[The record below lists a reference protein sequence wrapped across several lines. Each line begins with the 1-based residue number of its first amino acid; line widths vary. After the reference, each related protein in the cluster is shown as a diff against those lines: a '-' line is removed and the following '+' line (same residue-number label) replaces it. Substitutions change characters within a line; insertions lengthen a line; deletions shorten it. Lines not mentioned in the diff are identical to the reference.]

1 MDGGMRLMHNHFFAI
16 MYRPNADGS
25 SEERM
30 VAPIGSANTATRMRA
45 RLLSV
50 ALSSLLLGFFTLAL
64 LLLPLHFVSYAEA
77 NAFFDSYVAVHGAQG
92 NVRNYLTEEAYNRF
106 VGRLPI
112 AAFVFGICW
121 VTLALFKHKLQLF
134 LLDIPSESSGIWNSI
149 RRQFRGGTETALE
162 ISAVFIVFGIGVFLR
177 LRHLGRPVRFDE
189 AWTYIDF
196 ASRPL
201 VLALSRYPAPNNHLL
216 NTLLIHF
223 STRLFGNTIFGLR
236 FPALAVGCLV
246 ILAAW
251 FVTRHLY
258 GSAAGI
264 LAAGCVAVLPTF
276 IEFSINA
283 RGYALQWLSI
293 LGFIWFAVVLQ
304 ENPSLRTAWLGL
316 VVAAVAGIYSIPTTL
331 LAVSGIFG
339 WMLAST
345 LADGKVAELNDLMR
359 KLSLASVS
367 IGLLSILL
375 YIPPIVVSGPET
387 LAAQNVVSWQRQGD
401 FVEGLKHMRQCAW
414 LYWTEGVPTGVL
426 WILFGGLLIGLLFHH
441 KVSKQR
447 VPVTIVFCLLAVIFA
462 LTLHVFGFPRVWS
475 YLLLS
480 AVMTASAGL
489 SLALRYL
496 AGQSRI
502 RLVALAGA
510 TSVAIVVFVA
520 MGLLKHRVLFTTDE
534 TVTIIDADE
543 IVHFL
548 STELRPGDSL
558 VSNAIIEYELLRRD
572 PRLYR
577 SLALTSPQGGVGD
590 ARVVAVMLKNTG
602 STELCGM
609 SERVARQVV
618 QDTADPATLAGLI
631 DLRAYTR
638 PQIRAKFLTST
649 VYSLERKPT
658 TQ

>member
-1 MDGGMRLMHNHFFAI
+1 
-16 MYRPNADGS
+16 
-25 SEERM
+25 M
-30 VAPIGSANTATRMRA
+30 VASIGSANSATRMRA

-50 ALSSLLLGFFTLAL
+50 ALSSLLLGLFTLAL
-64 LLLPLHFVSYAEA
+64 LLLALHFVSYAEA
-77 NAFFDSYVAVHGAQG
+77 KAFFDSYVRVHGAQG
-92 NVRNYLTEEAYNRF
+92 NVRNYLTVEAYNRF
-106 VGRLPI
+106 AGGLTI
-112 AAFVFGICW
+112 AACIFGICG
-121 VTLALFKHKLQLF
+121 VTLALFKRKLQLF
-134 LLDIPSESSGIWNSI
+134 LLDIPSEWSGIWKSI
-149 RRQFRGGTETALE
+149 QRQFRGGTETALE
-162 ISAVFIVFGIGVFLR
+162 ISAVFIVFGIGIFLR
-177 LRHLGRPVRFDE
+177 LRYLGRPVRFDE
-189 AWTYIDF
+189 AWTYIVF

-201 VLALSRYPAPNNHLL
+201 IFGLSRYSAPNNHLL

-223 STRLFGNTIFGLR
+223 STRLFGNTLFGLR

-293 LGFIWFAVVLQ
+293 LGLLWFAALLL
-304 ENPSLRTAWLGL
+304 ENSSLRTAWLGL
-316 VVAAVAGIYSIPTTL
+316 VVAAVAGFYSIPTTL
-331 LAVSGIFG
+331 LAVGGVFV

-345 LADGKVAELNDLMR
+345 LAAGKVAELSELVR
-359 KLSLASVS
+359 KLSLAGVS
-367 IGLLSILL
+367 IGLLSMLL
-375 YIPPIVVSGPET
+375 YVPPIVVSGPET
-387 LAAQNVVSWQRQGD
+387 LAAQNIVSWQRQSD
-401 FVEGLKHMRQCAW
+401 FAEGLKHMGQCAW
-414 LYWTEGVPTGVL
+414 LYWTEGVPKGVL

-447 VPVTIVFCLLAVIFA
+447 VPITIVFCLLAVIFA
-462 LTLHVFGFPRVWS
+462 LALHVFGFPRVWS

-489 SLALRYL
+489 SLSLRYL

-510 TSVAIVVFVA
+510 TSVVIAVFVA
-520 MGLLKHRVLFTTDE
+520 MGLLKYGVLFTTDE

-548 STELRPGDSL
+548 STELRPGDFL
-558 VSNAIIEYELLRRD
+558 VSNHIIEYELLRRD

-577 SLALTSPQGGVGD
+577 SLALTSPQDNVGE

-609 SERVARQVV
+609 SERIARQVV

-631 DLRAYTR
+631 GLGAYTR

-649 VYSLERKPT
+649 VYSLERKL